1 MTGYAKLEEK
11 DISKLKE
18 CEDKMNVVLLA
29 VEKEPKV
36 ADLSAEALK
45 TIQDVESKIGVTLVA
60 YE

>member
-1 MTGYAKLEEK
+1 MTGYTNPEEK
-11 DISKLKE
+11 DLSELKE
-18 CEDKMNVVLLA
+18 CEEKMNVVLLA

-45 TIQDVESKIGVTLVA
+45 AIQDVESKIGVKLVA